1 MIILTA
7 EKYSIVVLPFK
18 ARNQFQPVNPAI
30 MTPRIASRMMM
41 HLLYK
46 GPVGRGPW
54 KPDISI
60 SMSMSMY
67 RVEWVRPK
75 RAPGKIMK

>member
-1 MIILTA
+1 M
-7 EKYSIVVLPFK
+7 
-18 ARNQFQPVNPAI
+18 RC
-30 MTPRIASRMMM
+30 RIASRMMM

-46 GPVGRGPW
+46 GPVGLGPW
-54 KPDISI
+54 KLDISI
-60 SMSMSMY
+60 SMSMY